1 MDKFSVQSHNGYRFS
16 DDYDPMDTIVKVSFE
31 VSGHPVTFIAGAG
44 HTSKKGDYTGATWE

>member
-1 MDKFSVQSHNGYRFS
+1 MQSHNGYRFS